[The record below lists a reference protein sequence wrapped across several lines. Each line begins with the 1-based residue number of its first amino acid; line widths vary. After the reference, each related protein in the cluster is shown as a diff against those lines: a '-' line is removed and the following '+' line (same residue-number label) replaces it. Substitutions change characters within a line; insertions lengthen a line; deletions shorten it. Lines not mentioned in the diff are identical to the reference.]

1 MDIQKFFSETK
12 IENLEDLKLA
22 KNQFFGKDSFLASL
36 QLQLKTASPEQK
48 RELGKQ
54 ISELKTQ
61 AEKFFSEAAKK
72 IEEAQIEAKISN
84 EWLDIHSFSNDL
96 QGGFH
101 PLSLI
106 EDKLRSWLISHGYYE
121 VQANEIE
128 TDEYNF
134 ERLNIAK
141 NHPARQMQDSL
152 YFNQNLLLRTHN
164 TGVSARELEKNK
176 NQSFAQFTIGKV
188 FRNDEEDRTHS
199 HQFRQL
205 DLVAVGN
212 LSVTD
217 LIGTIQSLLDYIFE
231 EKMQTRFR
239 PSFFPFTE
247 PSLEVDIFYNNQWIE
262 ILGCGMMHPK
272 VLKMAGYTNNM
283 QAIAAG
289 IGIER
294 LAMIKFGITDIREF
308 YKNDLRF
315 LKQFR

>member
-22 KNQFFGKDSFLASL
+22 KNQFFGKDSFLAKL
-36 QLQLKTASPEQK
+36 QLQLKTASPEEK

-54 ISELKTQ
+54 ISELKNK
-61 AEKFFSEAAKK
+61 AEIFFNQAAKK

-84 EWLDIHSFSNDL
+84 EWLDIHSFSNTL
-96 QGGFH
+96 QSGLH

-106 EDKLRSWLISHGYYE
+106 ENKLRFWLISHGYYE
-121 VQANEIE
+121 VQASEIE

-152 YFNQNLLLRTHN
+152 YFNKNLLLRTHN
-164 TGVSARELEKNK
+164 TGVSARELEKNQ
-176 NQSFAQFTIGKV
+176 NQPFAQFTIGKV

-212 LSVTD
+212 LSLTD
-217 LIGTIQSLLDYIFE
+217 LMGTIQSLLDYVFE

-272 VLKMAGYTNNM
+272 VLKMAGYTNEM

-315 LKQFR
+315 LKQF